1 MTEGGSRAG
10 SRFPVGCLVRFVS
23 DRGITPE
30 GFRFEAGSGS
40 LRVEEVPEGSM
51 GVVVNP
57 PNAVYP
63 GSAMGKDIMCW
74 VLVHGELLEVPFP
87 HLRRM

>member
-1 MTEGGSRAG
+1 MKEGGSRTG

-30 GFRFEAGSGS
+30 GFRLTAERGLS
-40 LRVEEVPEGSM
+40 VEEVPEGTM

-57 PNAVYP
+57 PSAVYP
-63 GSAMGKDIMCW
+63 GSVMGKDIMCW
-74 VLVHGELLEVPFP
+74 VLVQGELLEVPFP
-87 HLRRM
+87 HLRRV

>member
-1 MTEGGSRAG
+1 MREGGSRTG

-30 GFRFEAGSGS
+30 GFRLEVGRGLS
-40 LRVEEVPEGSM
+40 VQEVPEGAM

-57 PNAVYP
+57 PSAVYP
-63 GSAMGKDIMCW
+63 GVMGKDIMCW

-87 HLRRM
+87 HLRRV